1 MLKDA
6 DQGRM
11 MPTIEQ
17 IELACSTSS
26 DVMLPK
32 RMMEPPELPLRA
44 EFYPFGFSV
53 EVRTNSERVAEQ
65 FGDLWGKF
73 YKQHDT
79 EPIRCDVQL
88 VEDNATQ
95 CPPAPTCRLMLPL
108 MVCVADADNWSLIDL
123 DRGCA
128 RITISRAALRHPRYA
143 QYFLLGLPACAVVT
157 RFATPV
163 HAACVALNGRGVM
176 LCGDSGAGKSTL
188 SYACARAGWT
198 YVSDDGCYFVNGGT
212 ERLVTG
218 NCHQVRFRPTA
229 AKLFPELEGLALTP
243 RAAGKPSI
251 EMPTAPM
258 TLIACAQSARVD
270 FVVFLNRSS
279 GVSQQLASFNRDV
292 ARHFMR
298 QVIYGP
304 EESVAAQHA
313 GIERLLTAEVLELRY
328 SSLDWAI
335 DRLRTLVQTG
345 R

>member
-1 MLKDA
+1 
-6 DQGRM
+6 M
-11 MPTIEQ
+11 MRTMER
-17 IELACSTSS
+17 IELACSTPS
-26 DVMLPK
+26 DVMPLK
-32 RMMEPPELPLRA
+32 RMMEPPELPLKA

-53 EVRTNSERVAEQ
+53 EVRTNSDRVLEQ
-65 FGDLWGKF
+65 FGELWGNF
-73 YKQHDT
+73 LKQHDT

-88 VEDNATQ
+88 VDNDATE
-95 CPPAPTCRLMLPL
+95 CPPAPECRLMLPL
-108 MVCVADADNWSLIDL
+108 MVCVADANNWSVIDL
-123 DRGCA
+123 DRGSA
-128 RITISRAALRHPRYA
+128 RITISHAALLHPHFAR
-143 QYFLLGLPACAVVT
+143 YFLLGLPACAVVT

-163 HAACVALNGRGVM
+163 HAACVALDGRGVM

-198 YVSDDGCYFVNGGT
+198 YVSDDGCYLVNGGT

-218 NCHQVRFRPTA
+218 NCHLVRFRPTA
-229 AKLFPELEGLALTP
+229 VTLFPELEGLSLTP

-258 TLIACAQSARVD
+258 THITCAQSARVD
-270 FVVFLNRSS
+270 FVVFLNRSDD
-279 GVSQQLASFNRDV
+279 GSQHLASFSRDV

-298 QVIYGP
+298 KVIYGP
-304 EESVAAQHA
+304 EESIAAQHA

-335 DRLRTLVQTG
+335 DRLRTLVKPG